1 MAGVFLGIGA
11 YPTAMGQRIQNVLR
25 RAKFAAAGGA
35 VGGALGG
42 VVGRNAASTGAG
54 IGALVGA
61 TLAETVAP
69 RDSLLKQVRG
79 GGSDS
84 DAG

>member
-1 MAGVFLGIGA
+1 MR
-11 YPTAMGQRIQNVLR
+11 QRIQAVLR

-35 VGGALGG
+35 VGGAIGG

-61 TLAETVAP
+61 TLAEKIGP
-69 RDSLLKQVRG
+69 RDSLLTQVRG
-79 GGSDS
+79 DDS
-84 DAG
+84 DAATE